1 MQAEETAGGAGQ
13 VLRAPEARSR
23 AAAVLYAFGSGLL
36 PAIGRYALGG
46 TGSSTGLGWHLWSWL
61 LLCQVLLGA
70 QGTGLSDQGEG
81 GALNQVLVQQPLALA
96 V

>member
-1 MQAEETAGGAGQ
+1 MQAEGTAGGAGQ

-46 TGSSTGLGWHLWSWL
+46 TGSSFGLAPLEL
-61 LLCQVLLGA
+61 AAAAQVLFGA

-81 GALNQVLVQQPLALA
+81 GALNQVLAQQPLALA